1 MSWGLVDNDGVGGC
15 CGVLDTRQQ
24 SGTAGG
30 NQTTSA
36 AQRSEYLRNKAI
48 RRDQRRRERGRCGPA
63 LRREPPVGVQDQTTM
78 GRRRRFRAPAPF
90 PRRAHDSQQDR
101 RRPGL
106 ADRRAAQTTG
116 KGRPGRR
123 SRIHRRQAGARGR
136 QAAGELHDPPHP
148 RERRPGAPRTRETPQ
163 GIVHEVRG
171 VPARRTVAVGLHPL
185 ADRHGS
191 GSRGRLPA
199 RRPLPQP
206 AARACVRHGDDGR
219 RAGRVPSGVRRTR
232 HPRQDAHRQ
241 RHRVH
246 HQTDQRHPGA
256 FRTHARADGRAPEQR
271 TALPTP
277 RRRAR
282 SNATTAP

>member
-1 MSWGLVDNDGVGGC
+1 MWCHGYTAAVRHGRRQSDH
-15 CGVLDTRQQ
+15 VLGATQRAPAQQ
-24 SGTAGG
+24 GS
-30 NQTTSA
+30 
-36 AQRSEYLRNKAI
+36 R
-48 RRDQRRRERGRCGPA
+48 RRDQRRRERGRRGPA
-63 LRREPPVGVQDQTTM
+63 LRREPPVSVQDQTTM

-90 PRRAHDSQQDR
+90 PRRAHDSQGR

-106 ADRRAAQTTG
+106 TDRRAAQTTG

-123 SRIHRRQAGARGR
+123 SRIHRRRAGARGR
-136 QAAGELHDPPHP
+136 RAAGELRDPPHP
-148 RERRPGAPRTRETPQ
+148 RGRRPGAPRTRETPQ
-163 GIVHEVRG
+163 GVVHEVRG
-171 VPARRTVAVGLHPL
+171 VPARRTVAVGLHAL

-191 GSRGRLPA
+191 GSRGRLLA

-219 RAGRVPSGVRRTR
+219 RGGRVPSGVRRAR

-256 FRTHARADGRAPEQR
+256 FRTHARA
-271 TALPTP
+271 
-277 RRRAR
+277 
-282 SNATTAP
+282 